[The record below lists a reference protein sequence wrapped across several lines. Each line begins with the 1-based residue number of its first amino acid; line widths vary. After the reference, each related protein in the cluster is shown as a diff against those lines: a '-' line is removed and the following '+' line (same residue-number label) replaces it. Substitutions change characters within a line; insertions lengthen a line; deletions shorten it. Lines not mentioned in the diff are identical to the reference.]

1 MRKLKLLIS
10 ANSCEP
16 DKESEPCAAVRKID
30 PSPFLFHC
38 QVVLEPMSPGSIQG
52 AENIWGR
59 KEVEG
64 GYEIIYS

>member
-30 PSPFLFHC
+30 PSPFLSQAYFI
-38 QVVLEPMSPGSIQG
+38 GT
-52 AENIWGR
+52 R
-59 KEVEG
+59 
-64 GYEIIYS
+64 